1 MRFPTV
7 LLAVGALLLAG
18 GCAPSGGASAAP
30 PPPTGTLSPDAQAGQ
45 RLMAQ
50 KGCGACHIIPGVSGA
65 NGVVGPSLAG
75 VASRATIAGGA
86 VPNRGPDDL
95 KKWIMDPPALKPDT
109 QMPNL
114 GLSDDE
120 ATKIV
125 AYLELLK

>member
-1 MRFPTV
+1 MRFWSL

-18 GCAPSGGASAAP
+18 GCAPTGGGANAAP
-30 PPPTGTLSPDAQAGQ
+30 APTGPLSPDAQAGQ
-45 RLMAQ
+45 RLIAQ

-75 VASRATIAGGA
+75 VAGRTSIAGGA
-86 VPNRGPDDL
+86 VPNTGPDDL
-95 KKWIMDPPALKPDT
+95 KNWIMDPPALKPDT